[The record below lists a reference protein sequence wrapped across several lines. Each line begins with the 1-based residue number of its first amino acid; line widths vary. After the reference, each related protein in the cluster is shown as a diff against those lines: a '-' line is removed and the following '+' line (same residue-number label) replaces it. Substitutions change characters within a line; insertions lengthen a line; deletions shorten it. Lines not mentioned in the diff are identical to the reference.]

1 MTTAPTR
8 RERLR
13 EATLREIREV
23 ARRLLVD
30 EGPAA
35 ISVRAIAREMGMTA
49 PALYR
54 YYPSHTH
61 LVAALT
67 ADLYTELSD
76 RLEEARDAVQDDDV
90 ALRLQAVCR
99 TLRRWSLAHPAEF
112 GLVFASPIP
121 SMEDVEHEDTP
132 VHAAGMRF
140 GGVFYALVLELWQR
154 DPYPTPDPAQL
165 DPFLLRQLTARAE
178 AYGGLMPPEA
188 VHVFLSC
195 WIRLYGLVCMEVFG
209 QLHFALE
216 DVEPMFEECLR
227 ELAVLLNM
235 EYQPPAEKD

>member
-1 MTTAPTR
+1 MALTKHSPFTLSIGSNRRPGTRRTAMTTAPTR

-76 RLEEARDAVQDDDV
+76 
-90 ALRLQAVCR
+90 
-99 TLRRWSLAHPAEF
+99 
-112 GLVFASPIP
+112 
-121 SMEDVEHEDTP
+121 
-132 VHAAGMRF
+132 
-140 GGVFYALVLELWQR
+140 
-154 DPYPTPDPAQL
+154 
-165 DPFLLRQLTARAE
+165 
-178 AYGGLMPPEA
+178 
-188 VHVFLSC
+188 
-195 WIRLYGLVCMEVFG
+195 
-209 QLHFALE
+209 
-216 DVEPMFEECLR
+216 
-227 ELAVLLNM
+227 
-235 EYQPPAEKD
+235 